1 MDSSPIKVGIIGFGN
16 IGQIHSKVLAHH
28 KDARVVA
35 IATRH
40 PARLS
45 TTDKPPV
52 EVYADYRELLMRSD
66 VDLVSVC
73 TPSGQ
78 HAAQALDAL
87 AAGKHVV
94 VEKPLAMDL
103 ASGNRMVQTARE
115 RELFLSVISQRRL
128 EPQNLYL
135 KGVLDDGSLGRPVL
149 GEALL
154 RWYRDQSYYDS
165 ADWRGTT
172 KEDGG
177 VLMNQGIHLIDLL
190 RWYMGPTTEVSGTVS
205 TLTHRMEAED
215 TGVATLR
222 FTSGALGII
231 AATTS
236 APPGLPE
243 ELNLFF
249 EEGSVS
255 VHGSQVARW
264 EVPNVPPPPSIEV
277 SESGAVDPT
286 AIGAQGHLRQWEDI
300 IDALQTGREP
310 AVTGEEALA
319 SLAVVLDVYESARS
333 ARAVRPEQGA
343 SR

>member
-1 MDSSPIKVGIIGFGN
+1 MDSSPINVGIIGFGN

-28 KDARVVA
+28 NDARVVA

-40 PARLS
+40 PKRPS
-45 TTDKPPV
+45 TTDTPPV
-52 EVYADYRELLMRSD
+52 KVYADYRELLIRSD

-103 ASGNRMVQTARE
+103 ANGKRVVQTARE
-115 RELFLSVISQRRL
+115 RGLFLSVISQRRL

-135 KGVLDDGSLGRPVL
+135 KRVLDDESLGRPIL

-190 RWYMGPTTEVSGTVS
+190 RWYMGPTTEVSGTLS

-249 EEGSVS
+249 EEGLVS

-264 EVPNVPPPPSIEV
+264 EVPNVPPPPPIEA
-277 SESGAVDPT
+277 SHSGAVDPT

-300 IDALQTGREP
+300 IDALKTGREP

-319 SLAVVLDVYESARS
+319 SLAIVLDVYDSAHSGRVVS
-333 ARAVRPEQGA
+333 PEHGA
-343 SR
+343 SK